1 MDFPDLDPIQ
11 LFLQLLMSERVLF
24 NSLSL
29 RGNKRGSESLENKKN
44 KSVSI
49 FLYVGMKIF
58 IFLSNVG
65 KNTYLLN
72 CSYEVKLP

>member
-58 IFLSNVG
+58 
-65 KNTYLLN
+65 YLI
-72 CSYEVKLP
+72 